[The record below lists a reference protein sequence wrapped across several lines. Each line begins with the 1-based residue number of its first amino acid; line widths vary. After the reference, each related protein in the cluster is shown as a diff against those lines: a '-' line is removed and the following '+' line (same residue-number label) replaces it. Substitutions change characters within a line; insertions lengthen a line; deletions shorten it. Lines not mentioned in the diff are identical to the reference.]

1 MFNLQRWKFNIVR
14 LTSGAFKNQKGKV
27 ENTIYHAIT
36 TEMIIPQFPELEIT
50 IKLFKNCPK
59 ESFPPIDSN
68 FGIIDAANIYSSN
81 VLYAAIY
88 KAFIESKYLKMRTK
102 NLNSEVLL
110 SLYAS
115 TNIGE
120 AFKQIGL
127 NQNTTKNIITI
138 SIIDKNSTSA
148 IDQNINGG
156 ECVEFN
162 DANLAEVRDVEK
174 IKSIYKLN
182 QELTNDEHDLE
193 DLIVNSIQLRGI

>member
-1 MFNLQRWKFNIVR
+1 M
-14 LTSGAFKNQKGKV
+14 
-27 ENTIYHAIT
+27 
-36 TEMIIPQFPELEIT
+36 
-50 IKLFKNCPK
+50 
-59 ESFPPIDSN
+59 
-68 FGIIDAANIYSSN
+68 
-81 VLYAAIY
+81 
-88 KAFIESKYLKMRTK
+88 
-102 NLNSEVLL
+102 LL

-120 AFKQIGL
+120 AFRQIGL

-138 SIIDKNSTSA
+138 SITDKNSTSA

-182 QELTNDEHDLE
+182 QELANDEHDLE